1 MKIAI
6 YYPWVYLKG
15 GPERTILEMR
25 RRSRHD
31 WTVFTSHYDRAG
43 TFPEFEQIG
52 VVELPRV
59 SVQRRYGTVL
69 RAAAQIAATKLDLTG
84 YDALVVCCDGLGSL
98 LNFRNATKPIACL
111 CFTPLR
117 AVYDEEYR
125 ARHLGTHQSLK
136 PLALALERA
145 WVQLDR
151 WAWRRYEHVF
161 CISET
166 VKERVLRG
174 GLCPE
179 SALEV
184 VYPGIDEKSI
194 APSAIHERFFF
205 LPGRMMWTKNI
216 ELGIDAFLR
225 SDSARAQGFR
235 LVIAGMV
242 DAKSQ
247 PYFAKLRDLA
257 AGRTEI
263 EFVRDPSDAQMND
276 LYRRCYATLFTA
288 FNEDW
293 GLTPLE
299 AMAHGKPVI
308 AVNRGGP
315 TETIVHGATG
325 LLVEPGVDAF
335 AAAMNELID
344 RPEHVAAMG
353 RQAAEHVV
361 RFTWRSFTD
370 RIDDYFEELGTSR

>member
-43 TFPEFEQIG
+43 TFPEFAQIG

-59 SVQRRYGTVL
+59 SVRRRYGTVL
-69 RAAAQIAATKLDLTG
+69 RAAARIATTKLDLTG

-117 AVYDEEYR
+117 AVYDAEYR
-125 ARHLGTHQSLK
+125 ARHLQTHGSLR

-151 WAWRRYEHVF
+151 RAWKRYAHVF
-161 CISET
+161 CISAT

-184 VYPGIDEKSI
+184 VYPGIDERSI

-216 ELGIDAFLR
+216 ELGITAFLR
-225 SDSARAQGFR
+225 SESARAHGFR

-242 DAKSQ
+242 DEKSQ
-247 PYFAKLRDLA
+247 PYFAKLRGLA

-263 EFVRDPSDAQMND
+263 EFIRDPSDEQMND
-276 LYRRCYATLFTA
+276 LYRRCYATVFTA

-315 TETIVHGATG
+315 TETIVPGETG
-325 LLVEPGVDAF
+325 FLVEPDVGAF
-335 AAAMNELID
+335 CAAMNTLIEQ
-344 RPEHVAAMG
+344 PERLAAMG

-370 RIDDYFEELGTSR
+370 RIDAYFDELGTSR

>member
-1 MKIAI
+1 MKIAL
-6 YYPWVYLKG
+6 YYPWIYLKG

-25 RRSRHD
+25 RRSRHE
-31 WTVFTSHYDRAG
+31 WTIFTSHYDRAG
-43 TFPEFEQIG
+43 TFPEFAQVG

-59 SVQRRYGTVL
+59 SVRRRYGTVL
-69 RAAAQIAATKLDLTG
+69 RAAARIVTTKLDLTG
-84 YDALVVCCDGLGSL
+84 FDALVICCDGLGSL
-98 LNFRNATKPIACL
+98 LNFRNAEKPIACL

-125 ARHLGTHQSLK
+125 ARHLTTHQPLK
-136 PLALALERA
+136 ILALALERA
-145 WVQLDR
+145 WIQLDR
-151 WAWRRYEHVF
+151 WAWKRYKRVF
-161 CISET
+161 CISAT

-174 GLCPE
+174 GLCEE
-179 SALEV
+179 SVLEIA
-184 VYPGIDEKSI
+184 YPGIDENSI
-194 APSAIHERFFF
+194 APSSIRERFFF
-205 LPGRMMWTKNI
+205 LPGRIMWTKNI

-225 SDSARAQGFR
+225 SARAREHGFR

-242 DAKSQ
+242 DEKSQ
-247 PYFAKLRDLA
+247 PYFARLRDLA
-257 AGRTEI
+257 AGHKDI
-263 EFVRDPSDAQMND
+263 AFIRDPSDEQMND

-325 LLVEPGVDAF
+325 LLVEPEVDTF
-335 AAAMNELID
+335 CEAMNALIEQPEL
-344 RPEHVAAMG
+344 VAAMG

-370 RIDDYFEELGTSR
+370 RIDAYFEALNTSR

>member
-1 MKIAI
+1 MKIAL

-25 RRSRHD
+25 RRSRHE

-43 TFPEFEQIG
+43 TFPEFAQIG

-59 SVQRRYGTVL
+59 SVKRRYGTVL
-69 RAAAQIAATKLDLTG
+69 RAAARIAATRIDLTG
-84 YDALVVCCDGLGSL
+84 FDALVVCCDGLGSL
-98 LNFRNATKPIACL
+98 LNFRNAEQPIACL

-125 ARHLGTHQSLK
+125 ARHLDTNQPLR

-161 CISET
+161 CISQT
-166 VKERVLRG
+166 VKDRVLRG
-174 GLCPE
+174 NLCDE
-179 SALEV
+179 SVIEIA
-184 VYPGIDEKSI
+184 YPGIDENSI
-194 APSAIHERFFF
+194 APSPIHERYLF
-205 LPGRMMWTKNI
+205 LPGRIMWTKNI
-216 ELGIDAFLR
+216 ELGIEAFLG
-225 SDSARAQGFR
+225 STSARERGFR

-242 DAKSQ
+242 DEKSQ
-247 PYFAKLRDLA
+247 PYFAKLRELV
-257 AGRTEI
+257 AGRSEI
-263 EFVRDPSDAQMND
+263 EFIRDPSDEQMKD

-308 AVNRGGP
+308 AVKRGGP
-315 TETIVHGATG
+315 TETIVHGVTG
-325 LLVEPGVDAF
+325 LLAEPEVGAFRQAIDALVEQP
-335 AAAMNELID
+335 ELV
-344 RPEHVAAMG
+344 ETMG
-353 RQAAEHVV
+353 RQAAEHVQ
-361 RFTWRSFTD
+361 RFTWRSFTEQ
-370 RIDDYFEELGTSR
+370 IDAHFDQLASRR

>member
-1 MKIAI
+1 MKIAL

-25 RRSRHD
+25 RRSRHE

-43 TFPEFEQIG
+43 TFPEFAQLG

-59 SVQRRYGTVL
+59 SVKRRYGTVL
-69 RAAAQIAATKLDLTG
+69 RAAARIAATRIDLTG
-84 YDALVVCCDGLGSL
+84 FDALVVCCDGLGSL
-98 LNFRNATKPIACL
+98 LNFRNAAKPIACL

-125 ARHLGTHQSLK
+125 ARHLDTNQPLR

-151 WAWRRYEHVF
+151 LAWRRYEHVF

-166 VKERVLRG
+166 VKDRVLRG
-174 GLCPE
+174 NLCDE
-179 SALEV
+179 SILDIA
-184 VYPGIDEKSI
+184 YPGIDENSI
-194 APSAIHERFFF
+194 APSAIHERFLF
-205 LPGRMMWTKNI
+205 LPGRIMWTKNI
-216 ELGIDAFLR
+216 ELGIEAFLG
-225 SDSARAQGFR
+225 SASAGERGFR

-242 DAKSQ
+242 DEKSQ
-247 PYFAKLRDLA
+247 PYFAKLRELV
-257 AGRTEI
+257 AGRSEI
-263 EFVRDPSDAQMND
+263 EFIRDPSDEQMKD

-299 AMAHGKPVI
+299 AMAHGKPVL
-308 AVNRGGP
+308 AVKRGGP

-325 LLVEPGVDAF
+325 LLAEPEVDAF
-335 AAAMNELID
+335 RQAIDALVEQPELV
-344 RPEHVAAMG
+344 ETMG
-353 RQAAEHVV
+353 RQAAEHVQ
-361 RFTWRSFTD
+361 RFTWRSFTE
-370 RIDDYFEELGTSR
+370 RIDAHFDQLGSSR